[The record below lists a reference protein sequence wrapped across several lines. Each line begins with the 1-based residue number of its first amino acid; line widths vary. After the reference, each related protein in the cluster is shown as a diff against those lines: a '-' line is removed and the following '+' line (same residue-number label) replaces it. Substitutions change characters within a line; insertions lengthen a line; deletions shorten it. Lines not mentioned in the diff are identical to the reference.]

1 MLCVVDCVAHF
12 QVPQA
17 SGMPSPEAKC
27 DNPGHDERAVFD
39 FDTADRAYS
48 RGTLNS
54 RVSLPFR
61 ELRPAALGEELGEAP
76 QK

>member
-1 MLCVVDCVAHF
+1 MLCVVDCVANF
-12 QVPQA
+12 QVLQA

-54 RVSLPFR
+54 RVAYLF
-61 ELRPAALGEELGEAP
+61 ANFAP
-76 QK
+76 QFSEKN